1 MITSFDNLIL
11 GHYNNKQ
18 QAYSNPTKWPQV
30 HILYSKI
37 KSNVLELKQWYNY
50 EGEDK
55 PYRHYHITINY
66 QTHDTAYTRAHNL
79 LTDTPGCEMQWG
91 YFGTWWFGS
100 VKGECI
106 VPKPDGDTYVV
117 SDIQFDGDM
126 YMSRDTGYYCRND
139 KFAWGKEEGEGMF
152 TFTRL
157 NNGRKLDY
165 TL

>member
-66 QTHDTAYTRAHNL
+66 MTHDTA
-79 LTDTPGCEMQWG
+79 
-91 YFGTWWFGS
+91 
-100 VKGECI
+100 
-106 VPKPDGDTYVV
+106 
-117 SDIQFDGDM
+117 
-126 YMSRDTGYYCRND
+126 
-139 KFAWGKEEGEGMF
+139 
-152 TFTRL
+152 
-157 NNGRKLDY
+157 
-165 TL
+165 